1 MADIVDKETRSR
13 MMSGIRGK
21 NTKPEFH
28 IRSLLHRNG
37 FRFRLHTKDL
47 PGKPDIVLP
56 RYHAA
61 IFINGCFWHGHDC
74 HLFKL
79 PGTRTDFW
87 KTKIARNK
95 ENDSRAAG
103 LLNDSSW
110 RVATVWECALRGK
123 FRMNDTVITERLA
136 GWIRSAEIKL
146 ELRGIPPEV

>member
-1 MADIVDKETRSR
+1 
-13 MMSGIRGK
+13 MSGIRGE
-21 NTKPEFH
+21 NTKPEIH

-79 PGTRTDFW
+79 SGTRTDFW

-95 ENDSRAAG
+95 ENDSRATG
-103 LLNDSSW
+103 LLNESGW

-123 FRMNDTVITERLA
+123 RRLNDAAITERLA
-136 GWIRSAEIKL
+136 KWILSAEIKL
-146 ELRGIPPEV
+146 EIRGIPTEV